1 MCSSIFHACLYC
13 NKSHFIFFFFHC
25 TELCSYIK
33 IKILC
38 KRTSLLYNTWVW
50 LDYSCLTMALA
61 ITQHTRHGNGGEASK
76 ARYGYIIYNR
86 CTITTRQCDIVPSVA
101 LLIKL
106 LTIQWAHSAQQLL
119 MIRKPWHMKQGKL
132 TSMRLQHIYTRIQL
146 VGVCAEVVYF
156 SFVRVICIAL
166 LSAVKRC
173 TSGQCLTV
181 ARSFYKTFLIKSTLW
196 VLCNVSCIFSFMQH
210 ANKAPFYFQCTW
222 HFQ

>member
-38 KRTSLLYNTWVW
+38 KRTSLLYNTWAW

-106 LTIQWAHSAQQLL
+106 LTIQWANSAQQLL

-132 TSMRLQHIYTRIQL
+132 TSMRLQHIYTRMQL

-156 SFVRVICIAL
+156 SFVCVICTCNLHCFIKWCEKVHFGSMPHSRTFIL
-166 LSAVKRC
+166 QDFPNKVYVMSIM
-173 TSGQCLTV
+173 QCIM
-181 ARSFYKTFLIKSTLW
+181 Y
-196 VLCNVSCIFSFMQH
+196 IFIH
-210 ANKAPFYFQCTW
+210 AAC
-222 HFQ
+222 